1 MGNRAN
7 FGIKID
13 DNNVLYL
20 YQHWAPE
27 KLFKQ
32 YANALKAALP
42 RIYMNDV
49 PYTTRILISQIVGDD
64 WNSETGFGITLN
76 ETVGDEHH
84 LVVFEASTNLVH
96 LYENGFE
103 PLDQKRKIVS
113 WGVDKFIAK
122 YADV

>member
-13 DNNVLYL
+13 DKNVIFV

-42 RIYMNDV
+42 RIKFDDI
-49 PYTTRILISQIVGDD
+49 PYSTRL
-64 WNSETGFGITLN
+64 EF
-76 ETVGDEHH
+76 
-84 LVVFEASTNLVH
+84 
-96 LYENGFE
+96 
-103 PLDQKRKIVS
+103 
-113 WGVDKFIAK
+113 
-122 YADV
+122 